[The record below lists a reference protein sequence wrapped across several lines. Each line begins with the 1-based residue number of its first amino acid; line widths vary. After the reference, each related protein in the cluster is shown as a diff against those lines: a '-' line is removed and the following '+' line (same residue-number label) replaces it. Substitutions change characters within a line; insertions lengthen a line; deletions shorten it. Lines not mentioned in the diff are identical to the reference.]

1 MFIPIPIGVEVS
13 ASVDIKNYTA
23 FNLEADLYT
32 IESEDEDLWEK
43 IKSICNDPTEI
54 TGLAGLPE
62 SLKSGLHTV
71 SDVMAKIEEL
81 QDKIDKASDTAEQIE
96 GYKEDVEDLWQV
108 IEETGLT
115 TEEDWKEMGQVLGK
129 TNIASD
135 LLELIDMTDLSGE
148 TEISEEYRQ
157 SLEELI
163 DKYKETIQKET
174 DWIKIV
180 EKEICSTEV

>member
-1 MFIPIPIGVEVS
+1 
-13 ASVDIKNYTA
+13 
-23 FNLEADLYT
+23 
-32 IESEDEDLWEK
+32 
-43 IKSICNDPTEI
+43 
-54 TGLAGLPE
+54 
-62 SLKSGLHTV
+62 
-71 SDVMAKIEEL
+71 MAKIEEL

-180 EKEICSTEV
+180 EKEICSTEVYFYGLVIGVEADFIVRIWNMKSENVTLSGLR